1 MENIGGYASRIETQ
15 LSYEDAIA
23 KVTEFL
29 SDEGFGVLTEIDVRA
44 TLKKKLDV
52 DYKPF
57 KILGACNPPF
67 AHKAIEA
74 ENLVSVLLPCNVVV
88 IDEGDYRVVAAM
100 DPNVISRMI
109 DRTEMVN
116 LAREVG
122 EKLQRVL
129 ERAEA
134 AAE

>member
-1 MENIGGYASRIETQ
+1 MENIGGYANRIETQ
-15 LSYEDAIA
+15 LSHEDAVT

-29 SDEGFGVLTEIDVRA
+29 SEEGFGVLTEIDVRA

-67 AHKAIEA
+67 AHKALEA

-88 IDEGDYRVVAAM
+88 IDEGDYRVIAAM
-100 DPNVISRMI
+100 DPHVMLKMI
-109 DRTEMVN
+109 DKPEMVE
-116 LAREVG
+116 LAHETG
-122 EKLQRVL
+122 EKLARVL
-129 ERAEA
+129 ARVEVGD
-134 AAE
+134 